1 MRDKYDFKSVEA
13 KWQKE
18 WSRRK
23 ADKAVRDPKR
33 EKFYLLEM
41 FPYPSG
47 RIHMGHVRNYTIGDL
62 LSRFYR
68 MNGKNVLHPM
78 GWDAFGMPA
87 ENAAIEKNS
96 HPAKWT
102 FANIDAMRGQ
112 IKALGISYDWDREI
126 ATCHPGYYKWTQW
139 LFVQFYK
146 KGLAYRKKTFV
157 NWCEKCATVLA
168 NEQVVN
174 GGCWRCDNPVKQKE
188 QIGWF
193 LKITD
198 YAEELLDDLEY
209 LKGKWPDRVLTMQR
223 NWIGK
228 SYGSRVVF
236 KIDGSTKSPAD
247 DSESGIEVFTTRP
260 DTLYGATFVCLA
272 PEHKLSKKIPTQDR
286 KKEVDEFIK
295 KAAMQDTE
303 SRTSDDAEKLGIFT
317 GRYAVNPLNGEKV
330 PVWIANFILIEYG
343 TGAIMSVPAHDTR
356 DFEFAKKYGIEI
368 RKVIIPKGGPEDDD
382 PEAPP
387 EEAYTGDG
395 MMHNSGRF
403 SGMPNREAIPKIN
416 EYLGEN
422 NIGQATINYRLRDWG
437 ISRQRYWGTPIP
449 VINCEKCG
457 IQTVPE
463 EELPVI
469 LPTDV
474 DLLKGGKSPLSGL
487 ESFKNTKCP
496 QCGGPAKRETD
507 TMDTF
512 ICSSWYFYRFASP
525 RCEELPASKQ
535 DMDYWMPVDRYIGG
549 IEHAVLHL
557 LYARFFNKFCRDI
570 GLLENKEPFEKL
582 LTQGMVIKD
591 GAKMSKSKGNVV
603 DPDYIMGRYGAD
615 STRVFILF
623 ASPPERDLEWDD
635 SGVEGA
641 YRFITRLH
649 RLFSRWIP
657 ELKEIQETSG
667 KLSKHGK
674 ELRRWRHHTIKRFTV
689 DIRDR
694 MHFNTAISAGM
705 ELLNFLSDFKPEDD
719 MEKAELKGT
728 LVDFIKLLHP
738 IIPHLT
744 QELYSRFGID
754 AHLTDERW
762 PEYVEEFTASDT
774 ITIVVQVRGK
784 LRAKLEVPADIAEED
799 LKKMALDHEKV
810 KNALDGDVVKK
821 IIVVPG
827 RLLNIVH

>member
-1 MRDKYDFKSVEA
+1 MSGKYDFKTVEA

-18 WSRRK
+18 WSLRK

-236 KIDGSTKSPAD
+236 KIDGF
-247 DSESGIEVFTTRP
+247 SEGIEVFTTRP

-272 PEHKLSKKIPTQDR
+272 PEHKLSKTIPTQDR

-368 RKVIIPKGGPEDDD
+368 RKVIVPEGDDA
-382 PEAPP
+382 EALPD
-387 EEAYTGDG
+387 EAYTGDG

-403 SGMPNREAIPKIN
+403 SGMPNRDAIPKIN
-416 EYLGEN
+416 EFLGEN

-487 ESFKNTKCP
+487 ESFVNTDCP
-496 QCGGPAKRETD
+496 KCGGPAKRETD

-525 RCEELPASKQ
+525 RCEELPASKE

-641 YRFITRLH
+641 YRFITRLY
-649 RLFSRWIP
+649 RLFNKWIP
-657 ELKEIQETSG
+657 ELKEIRESSG
-667 KLSKHGK
+667 ELSKHGK
-674 ELRRWRHHTIKRFTV
+674 ELRRWRHHTIKRFTI

-694 MHFNTAISAGM
+694 LHFNTAISAGM
-705 ELLNFLSDFKPEDD
+705 ELLNFLSNFKPEGDT
-719 MEKAELKGT
+719 EKAELKGT

-799 LKKMALDHEKV
+799 LKKMALEHEKV
-810 KNALDGDVVKK
+810 KNALDGDTVKK

>member
-1 MRDKYDFKSVEA
+1 MSGKYDFKTVEA
-13 KWQKE
+13 KWQNE

-87 ENAAIEKNS
+87 ENAAIEKKS

-236 KIDGSTKSPAD
+236 KIDGF
-247 DSESGIEVFTTRP
+247 SEGIEVFTTRP

-272 PEHKLSKKIPTQDR
+272 PEHKLSKTIPTQDR

-368 RKVIIPKGGPEDDD
+368 RKVIVPEGDDA
-382 PEAPP
+382 EAQPD
-387 EEAYTGDG
+387 EAYTGDG

-416 EYLGEN
+416 EFLGEN

-474 DLLKGGKSPLSGL
+474 DLLKGGKSPLPGL
-487 ESFKNTKCP
+487 ESFINTDCP
-496 QCGGPAKRETD
+496 KCGGPAKRETD

-525 RCEELPASKQ
+525 RCEELPASKE

-623 ASPPERDLEWDD
+623 ASPPERDLDWDD

-641 YRFITRLH
+641 YRFVTRLY
-649 RLFSRWIP
+649 RLFNKWIP
-657 ELKEIQETSG
+657 ELKEIRESSG
-667 KLSKHGK
+667 ELSKHGE
-674 ELRRWRHHTIKRFTV
+674 ELRRWRHHTIKRFTI

-694 MHFNTAISAGM
+694 LHFNTAISAGM
-705 ELLNFLSDFKPEDD
+705 ELLNFLSNFKPEDD
-719 MEKAELKGT
+719 TEKAELKGT

-762 PEYVEEFTASDT
+762 PEYVEEYTASDT

-784 LRAKLEVPADIAEED
+784 LRAKLDVPADITEED
-799 LKKMALDHEKV
+799 LKKMALEHEKV
-810 KNALDGDVVKK
+810 KNALDGDTVKK